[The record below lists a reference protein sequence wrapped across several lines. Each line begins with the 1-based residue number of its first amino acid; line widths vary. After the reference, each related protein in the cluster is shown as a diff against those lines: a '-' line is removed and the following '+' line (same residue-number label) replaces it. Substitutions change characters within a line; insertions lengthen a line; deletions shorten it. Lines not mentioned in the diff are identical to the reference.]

1 MKAILGLLLAFVAP
15 ALTSVNVS
23 AANIYVRDASVGR
36 SAASNRADLTRSI
49 RDTVKGHAAD
59 RLVGSEDRSD
69 ATLLPRLA
77 GEEGNYTL
85 TIERI
90 ENGRT
95 ISSIERTAGTLTEIS
110 ALAPQA
116 TLAALSSSNS
126 SSGATVAASDSDSS
140 TVSRGGESRGSGPG
154 SRRSG
159 AFGPGKLS
167 IGLGPSFASGM
178 NADNVMYNAALGYSW
193 DLNPQLAAKVVG
205 EANLGSASDNGRLMD
220 VSVGGDVYIDRIAA
234 FSSARPFVSGTLG
247 LGTARNQA
255 SDTATGVTAG
265 AGAGFRFATDS
276 PQTVD
281 VLVHYKIMTAAVAG
295 ANPSV
300 LGLRAGVNF

>member
-1 MKAILGLLLAFVAP
+1 MNAISGLLLAFAAP
-15 ALTSVNVS
+15 ALMSLNVS
-23 AANIYVRDASVGR
+23 ASNIYVREASVGR
-36 SAASNRADLTRSI
+36 TAASNRSGLTRSVQ
-49 RDTVKGHAAD
+49 DAVKGHSSD

-95 ISSIERTAGTLTEIS
+95 TGSIERTAGTLTEIS

-116 TLAALSSSNS
+116 TLAAL
-126 SSGATVAASDSDSS
+126 ASDSDSS
-140 TVSRGGESRGSGPG
+140 PPSSAGESRGSGRG
-154 SRRSG
+154 TRASE

-167 IGLGPSFASGM
+167 IGVGPSFASGM
-178 NADNVMYNAALGYSW
+178 NADNVMYNAAIGYSW
-193 DLNPQLAAKVVG
+193 DVNPQLAAKIVG

-220 VSVGGDVYIDRIAA
+220 VSLGGDAYVDGVAS
-234 FSSARPFVSGTLG
+234 FSSARPFVSGTVG

-255 SDTATGVTAG
+255 SQTTTGITAG
-265 AGAGFRFATDS
+265 VGAGFRFATDS
-276 PQTVD
+276 PQTID
-281 VLVHYKIMTAAVAG
+281 VLVHYKLMTAAVAG